1 MKQHELEE
9 KLDQLRRQRGAAVL
23 DGKKVD
29 NNSVAAV
36 EAEIAALNDAA
47 AEETRR
53 SRAQAEATHQSD
65 LSVKRTQLAA
75 LIQADLDDTKEAEAG
90 ARQLAAAY
98 SRKLERNTV
107 MVKLAHEITR
117 GPAPLALFAPEVVI
131 RLACQ
136 LAAVM
141 SSIPKHR
148 YRFGAITW
156 NRGVRTPEESWVET
170 EFQTLHE
177 TDQPDFEG

>member
-1 MKQHELEE
+1 MGVRWTITRLRPWRLRLEAIKDVE
-9 KLDQLRRQRGAAVL
+9 AEQTRRQR
-23 DGKKVD
+23 
-29 NNSVAAV
+29 
-36 EAEIAALNDAA
+36 AE
-47 AEETRR
+47 
-53 SRAQAEATHQSD
+53 AEATYQSD
-65 LSVKRTQLAA
+65 LTAKRTQLAA
-75 LIQADLDDTKEAEAG
+75 LIQADLEDTKEAEAG

-98 SRKLERNTV
+98 SRKLERNAV
-107 MVKLAHEITR
+107 MAKLCHEITQ
-117 GPAPLALFAPEVVI
+117 GPVPLALFAPEAVN

-156 NRGVRTPEESWVET
+156 KSRSTYARGKLGGHRV
-170 EFQTLHE
+170 QALHE